1 MPSSHLMMEFLH
13 GPGWTSILH
22 RSTVPSE
29 PGTGGA
35 IAFHILT
42 ELEANPSPLQFIPSE
57 MATKFEEIPVLVLML
72 RSAPTPWLTLL
83 LFLQKILLIKFHVYS
98 SDILKSTQNLKKK
111 SSSWFGSLLVN
122 VQSMKIVQIF
132 VCFSESLNFK

>member
-111 SSSWFGSLLVN
+111 IFLMVWKFTSKCTKHEDCANFCVLL
-122 VQSMKIVQIF
+122 KK
-132 VCFSESLNFK
+132 SEL